1 MIKKERSAIT
11 KNLITIKV
19 AYKADITESMWD
31 FFFEMYQRTYLKRNG
46 TLGYLNREFFRLIA
60 HSLSEQICM
69 IVAEKDSRMIGCAL
83 YFFDDTKLYGRY
95 WGSIDQYEFLHFE
108 LCYYQGIELAIKNN
122 LLVFDAGA
130 QGEHKL
136 LRGFE
141 PIKTV
146 SLHWIRDER
155 FRSAISD
162 FLIKERAAVERQID
176 LCRTVLPY
184 KRHA

>member
-1 MIKKERSAIT
+1 MVGGS
-11 KNLITIKV
+11 L
-19 AYKADITESMWD
+19 
-31 FFFEMYQRTYLKRNG
+31 
-46 TLGYLNREFFRLIA
+46 FFR
-60 HSLSEQICM
+60 
-69 IVAEKDSRMIGCAL
+69 
-83 YFFDDTKLYGRY
+83 DDQNLYGRY
-95 WGSIDQYEFLHFE
+95 WGCIEEFDCLHFE
-108 LCYYQGIELAIKNN
+108 CCYYQGIELAIKNK

-162 FLIKERAAVERQID
+162 FLIKERAAVEQQID
-176 LCRTVLPY
+176 LCRAVLPY
-184 KRHA
+184 KQHA